1 MARRCAH
8 RSNWAAWRSSPGR
21 DNGEYLPYRSI
32 ALSDEDGS
40 QLHMALSEETARWV
54 AALGLR
60 EMGEGLRDLG
70 EGDFGG

>member
-1 MARRCAH
+1 
-8 RSNWAAWRSSPGR
+8 
-21 DNGEYLPYRSI
+21 
-32 ALSDEDGS
+32 
-40 QLHMALSEETARWV
+40 MALSEETARRV